1 MGREPS
7 CRALGRSRVHRAV
20 AAAKAA
26 GAEVLWIPGDPIFH
40 TRKNMVPDL
49 ASHAG
54 LRSIYLPESLCK
66 QVSHRLAG
74 TTRKPTLNSRFS

>member
-54 LRSIYLPESLCK
+54 LSVDLLTRELV
-66 QVSHRLAG
+66 QAG
-74 TTRKPTLNSRFS
+74 EPSVGWYYAQTDAKL